1 MISHPPIRVLVP
13 TWNNVDEIDAT
24 VQSVLEQDT
33 NPEKIHLAFVDF
45 GSTDGTMEKLRALP
59 SQRTGIFSISG
70 ATRGRT
76 MVAQAVRMLELQ
88 SVPGRLVLLW
98 PGDILYPDYV
108 SSAELWL
115 NTIWKQ
121 QLNIVSLVQEVDI
134 KKEDGSVERQV
145 PLFSSPC
152 VLRAFSSDSTEYL
165 QHGYRHQVML
175 YNFPFSKATDKV
187 GTYANHLVHWNQL
200 SHAGLY
206 KSFAYTPHP
215 VACVR
220 EFTPPDEL
228 DDLLFRFE
236 VGLTSF
242 RMGHENSTSH
252 VLGSHYE
259 QCFRQSLAKY
269 SLWRAWLLHA
279 HGRAKI
285 AEDCFILARV
295 IDPSMDENEAW
306 LCMER
311 YLDSGGTEDRT
322 WLEAWFAALE
332 APRAPKWCLGGIVR
346 RWQRQWKEWR
356 TNDHPSV
363 FGE

>member
-24 VQSVLEQDT
+24 VQSVLAQDT
-33 NPEKIHLAFVDF
+33 NPEKIHLTFVDF
-45 GSTDGTMEKLRALP
+45 GSTDGTLEKLYALP
-59 SQRTGIFSISG
+59 PQRTGIFSVSG
-70 ATRGRT
+70 AARGRT
-76 MVAQAVRMLELQ
+76 MAAQAVRMMDLQ
-88 SVPGRLVLLW
+88 CVPGRLLLLW

-108 SSAELWL
+108 TSAEQWL

-121 QLNIVSLVQEVDI
+121 QLDITSLVQEVDI
-134 KKEDGSVERQV
+134 QKENGSVEQQT

-152 VLRAFSSDSTEYL
+152 TLRAFSSDSIEYL
-165 QHGYRHQVML
+165 RHGYRHQVML
-175 YNFPFSKATDKV
+175 YNVPISRAADKI

-206 KSFAYTPHP
+206 NSFAYIPRP

-242 RMGHENSTSH
+242 RMGRENPASH
-252 VLGSHYE
+252 VLGDHYE
-259 QCFRQSLAKY
+259 QSFRQHLAKY
-269 SLWRAWLLHA
+269 ALWRAWLLQA
-279 HGRAKI
+279 KGQTKI

-295 IDPSMDENEAW
+295 IEPRMAENEGW

-311 YLDSGGTEDRT
+311 YLDNGGAKDRA
-322 WLEAWFAALE
+322 WLEAWFAAQE
-332 APRAPKWCLGGIVR
+332 APRSPKWPLGGMVC
-346 RWQRQWKEWR
+346 RWQRQWQEWR
-356 TNDHPSV
+356 THDRPSV
-363 FGE
+363 FGA